1 MALPES
7 PGLLPAA
14 PLRLSSEEVR
24 LLWAFVHG
32 DIMNAA
38 MRAWLWA
45 SLGFC
50 PRHTWAYAVVE
61 IELWEAGVG
70 GRGGHQPFDVS
81 VLYEDLCR
89 QLARKLVLPRGWGR
103 RPEAVLLPARR
114 CYLCTQLDLPS
125 RDGFALGY
133 ANSNSDELAAE
144 ANLLHHTRRWCS
156 ATIDEWAPRACPAC
170 LPGSEGGLCRVHLAD
185 AVRGGTADDGDLAA
199 TAAHLTVLANRLGS
213 LTTSMT
219 AAGASADAET
229 EASWVEALGFF
240 AGWRFPAYLAGLL
253 EEGEF

>member
-1 MALPES
+1 
-7 PGLLPAA
+7 
-14 PLRLSSEEVR
+14 
-24 LLWAFVHG
+24 
-32 DIMNAA
+32 
-38 MRAWLWA
+38 
-45 SLGFC
+45 
-50 PRHTWAYAVVE
+50 
-61 IELWEAGVG
+61 
-70 GRGGHQPFDVS
+70 VS

-156 ATIDEWAPRACPAC
+156 ATIDEWAPRACRSC

-185 AVRGGTADDGDLAA
+185 AVRGGTADDGDLAG
-199 TAAHLTVLANRLGS
+199 TAAHLTILADRLGS

>member
-1 MALPES
+1 MALPDS
-7 PGLLPAA
+7 PGLVPPA
-14 PLRLSSEEVR
+14 PLRLTSEEVR

-38 MRAWLWA
+38 MRAWLRA

-89 QLARKLVLPRGWGR
+89 QLARRLALPHGWGR

-114 CYLCTQLDLPS
+114 CYLCTQLDAPS
-125 RDGFALGY
+125 GGGFALGY
-133 ANSNSDELAAE
+133 ANSNSEELAAE

-156 ATIDEWAPRACPAC
+156 ATVDEWAPRACPSC
-170 LPGSEGGLCRVHLAD
+170 LPAGASLCRIHLAE
-185 AVRGGTADDGDLAA
+185 AVRAGTADDGDLAA
-199 TAAHLTVLANRLGS
+199 TAAHLTLLANRLAVFTS
-213 LTTSMT
+213 SMT
-219 AAGASADAET
+219 ASGQPADAET

-240 AGWRFPAYLAGLL
+240 AGWQFPAYLAGLAP
-253 EEGEF
+253 EEAA